1 MCEKKIVNQKNH
13 LQCRGVLQQQK
24 KEIVPRNDLHQPLQ
38 EAKIEGVQKVFA
50 LAFLSL
56 EAIS

>member
-38 EAKIEGVQKVFA
+38 EAKIQKKSFQ
-50 LAFLSL
+50 
-56 EAIS
+56 

>member
-38 EAKIEGVQKVFA
+38 EAKIQKKVSSENA
-50 LAFLSL
+50 KI
-56 EAIS
+56 ISV